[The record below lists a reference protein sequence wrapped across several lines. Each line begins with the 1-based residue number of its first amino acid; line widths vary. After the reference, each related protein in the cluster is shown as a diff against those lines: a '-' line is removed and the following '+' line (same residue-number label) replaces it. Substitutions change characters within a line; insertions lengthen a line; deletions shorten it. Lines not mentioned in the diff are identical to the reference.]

1 MSTTNTTTIKL
12 SKVQKSAAY
21 HTYRAIESA
30 MLSVINYR
38 ADADEKV
45 KEVAG
50 KLVELVKSIHDET
63 IDGTAM
69 FYNLLIRHASEK
81 TTRADGCTR
90 VKLNGIATFTKWI
103 KDKGYVRNGEMELV
117 SNAGKN
123 PDAPKAAKKPVPS
136 TKEAAISILKNLPK
150 EELNALIEALIA
162 A

>member
-1 MSTTNTTTIKL
+1 MSNTTTIKL
-12 SKVQKSAAY
+12 SKIQKSMAY
-21 HTYRAIESA
+21 HTYRALETT

-38 ADADEKV
+38 ADADEQV
-45 KEVAG
+45 KSIAV
-50 KLVELVKSIHDET
+50 KLSELVKSIHGES

-81 TTRADGCTR
+81 TTRADGVTR

-103 KDKGYVRNGEMELV
+103 KDEGYVRNGEMDLV

-123 PDAPKAAKKPVPS
+123 PDAPKAEKKSVPS
-136 TKEAAISILKNLPK
+136 TKEAAMNILKNLPK